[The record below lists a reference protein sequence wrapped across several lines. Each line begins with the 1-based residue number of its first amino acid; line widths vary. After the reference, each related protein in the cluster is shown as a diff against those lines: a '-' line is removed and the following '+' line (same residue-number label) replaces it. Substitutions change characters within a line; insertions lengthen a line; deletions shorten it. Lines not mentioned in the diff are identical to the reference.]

1 MIIPELAFESEWIL
15 KTITNEIR
23 RKILYLIEDYT
34 FLTYS
39 DLLRDLKLST
49 GKLNFH
55 LRQLTG
61 LIEKKDEK
69 TYRLTSIGKKS
80 IDLLKQIQSLKD
92 DKHEVMELKSLFEN
106 LSIKKIRPAE
116 ETKKKWFISIT
127 GYFVII
133 MILWSLLFS
142 LSNTLNSFLFHQLRA
157 VNRILIFI
165 GLGLAIFGT
174 IAILLIILVN
184 YYIKKLEYE
193 ILDTEIVI
201 RRGVITRTKTVIPFR
216 TITNLL
222 IKRGPLDRLFGISTI
237 LIQTAGE
244 SKSNNPEGRI
254 VGIYYPHKLLEE
266 ILNLVRLL
274 DPPRYLKEHTLISYS
289 PLPIRTLYSEILD
302 ELNII
307 KDRVS
312 DNEEGIQ
319 KILKRE

>member
-15 KTITNEIR
+15 KAITNEIR
-23 RKILYLIEDYT
+23 RKILYLIEDYS

-39 DLLRDLKLST
+39 DLLRELKLST

-61 LIEKKDEK
+61 LIDKKDEK
-69 TYRLTSIGKKS
+69 AYRLTSIGKKS

-92 DKHEVMELKSLFEN
+92 DKQEVIELKSLFEN
-106 LSIKKIRPAE
+106 LSIKKIHPAE
-116 ETKKKWFISIT
+116 ETKKKWFISII
-127 GYFVII
+127 GYFVTI
-133 MILWSLLFS
+133 MIIWSFLFGF
-142 LSNTLNSFLFHQLRA
+142 SNTLNSLLFSQLSA

-174 IAILLIILVN
+174 IAVLSFILVH
-184 YYIKKLEYE
+184 YYFKMLEYE
-193 ILDTEIVI
+193 ILDTEFVI
-201 RRGVITRTKTVIPFR
+201 RRGVITRTKTIIPFR

-222 IKRGPLDRLFGISTI
+222 IKQGPLDRLFGISTI

-244 SKSNNPEGRI
+244 SKSNNPEGKI

-274 DPPRYLKEHTLISYS
+274 DPPRYLKEHTLISNS
-289 PLPIRTLYSEILD
+289 PLPIRNLYSEILT
-302 ELNII
+302 ELKII
-307 KDRVS
+307 KGRVS
-312 DNEEGIQ
+312 DNKEDIQ
-319 KILKRE
+319 KILKKE